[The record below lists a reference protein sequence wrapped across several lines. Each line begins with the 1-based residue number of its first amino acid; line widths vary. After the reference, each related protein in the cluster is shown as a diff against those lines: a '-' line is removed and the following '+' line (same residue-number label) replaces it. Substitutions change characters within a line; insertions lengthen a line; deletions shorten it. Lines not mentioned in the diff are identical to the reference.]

1 MDSQL
6 ANMIAAGEVVE
17 RPSGIVKE
25 LVENALDAEATSIE
39 IEVQEGGMRL
49 IKVSDNGIGMNRE
62 DLQNAFKRHSTS
74 KIKSVNDLNHINSF
88 GFRGEALPSIASVSL
103 VTMQSNDGNVGHEII
118 IDNGVEKSLD
128 VFARNQGTTILV
140 ENLFNKVP
148 ARLKYIKS
156 VKYEMSII
164 IDVVQKFAIAHPEVA
179 FTLKNEDKISFNS
192 YGNGNLTDVF
202 YRVFGRQAAQDP
214 LIIKTE
220 DFDFEINAIFSQP
233 QNTRANR
240 HSIWVYINDRMIR
253 HFRIQNAAKD
263 GFRRHIPSDRYPIGV
278 IKIYVDPQLVDVNV
292 HPSKWEIR
300 LSKEKEL
307 VSLITNAIEEKL
319 NVQAKVPKV
328 KIEVEQTTMIDHLL
342 EAVPKVQTEEPSFK
356 INSHVEI
363 KQENNYLN
371 KSKNDEYQI
380 DESQKNNYKTEPS
393 QKEIDDNIEHPSHN
407 LEPLTVLS
415 QMSGKYILCEG
426 SKGLYI
432 VDQHAAMERVRYEYF
447 QDKLLNQKH
456 TYQPLLFPLTLE
468 GRASLVLREAKVKK
482 AFETLHIQIDILD
495 DDTFVIRER
504 PQWMKEDELAEFSNE
519 ILDYLEEHKTVRE
532 EDFRNQSLAT
542 LACHSSVR
550 FNEYMSK
557 VEMEKLIADLRV
569 CRQPLHCPHGRP
581 TLMLVDHDQLWKA
594 FLR

>member
-164 IDVVQKFAIAHPEVA
+164 MDVVQKFAIAHPEVA
-179 FTLKNEDKISFNS
+179 FTLKNEDKISFKS

-202 YRVFGRQAAQDP
+202 YRVFGRQAAQAP

-220 DFDFEINAIFSQP
+220 DFDFE
-233 QNTRANR
+233 
-240 HSIWVYINDRMIR
+240 D
-253 HFRIQNAAKD
+253 
-263 GFRRHIPSDRYPIGV
+263 
-278 IKIYVDPQLVDVNV
+278 
-292 HPSKWEIR
+292 
-300 LSKEKEL
+300 
-307 VSLITNAIEEKL
+307 
-319 NVQAKVPKV
+319 
-328 KIEVEQTTMIDHLL
+328 
-342 EAVPKVQTEEPSFK
+342 
-356 INSHVEI
+356 
-363 KQENNYLN
+363 
-371 KSKNDEYQI
+371 
-380 DESQKNNYKTEPS
+380 
-393 QKEIDDNIEHPSHN
+393 
-407 LEPLTVLS
+407 
-415 QMSGKYILCEG
+415 
-426 SKGLYI
+426 
-432 VDQHAAMERVRYEYF
+432 
-447 QDKLLNQKH
+447 
-456 TYQPLLFPLTLE
+456 
-468 GRASLVLREAKVKK
+468 
-482 AFETLHIQIDILD
+482 
-495 DDTFVIRER
+495 
-504 PQWMKEDELAEFSNE
+504 
-519 ILDYLEEHKTVRE
+519 
-532 EDFRNQSLAT
+532 
-542 LACHSSVR
+542 
-550 FNEYMSK
+550 
-557 VEMEKLIADLRV
+557 
-569 CRQPLHCPHGRP
+569 
-581 TLMLVDHDQLWKA
+581 
-594 FLR
+594 